1 MVDFVSSPIPFV
13 PYCPVTG
20 TGSAIVMMSFQ
31 GLAERV
37 PRERLAT
44 PHRLGFHKILLVEEG
59 TATFSI
65 DSARIEGRPGS
76 LLWVRPNQVVQTVLH
91 PGVKGDMIMF
101 TEVYPLGIS
110 TAAGSLHDLL
120 SPSCWQLQDTEHA
133 RLGRVFGLLRE
144 ELGRPEGQ
152 IDEPVLKHLLAV
164 VVLTIHR
171 ICEPRREDRRY
182 PEEHV
187 WAELVLRFRQE
198 LDRSYRTTRRVEDY
212 AATLNCGTRALS
224 RACQAVFGTSAKDV
238 IDSRVALEARRLLAH
253 THLSIGAVAR
263 HLGFTEVTNFN
274 KFFIRRVN
282 MTPGAFRRTHGV
294 DSLEGWPQGEQG
306 DTGR

>member
-1 MVDFVSSPIPFV
+1 MVDFASPPIPVV
-13 PYCPVTG
+13 PYRPVS
-20 TGSAIVMMSFQ
+20 GSGPAIVMMSFQ

-37 PRERLAT
+37 PREVLAS

-59 TATFSI
+59 TATFSV
-65 DSARIEGRPGS
+65 DSTRIEGRPGS
-76 LLWVRPNQVVQTVLH
+76 LLWIRPNQVVQMVLH
-91 PGVKGDMIMF
+91 PGMKGDLIMF
-101 TEVYPLGIS
+101 SEVFPLSIS
-110 TAAGSLHDLL
+110 TAVGSLDDALR
-120 SPSCWQLQDTEHA
+120 PAYWQLQETEQA
-133 RLGRVFGLLRE
+133 RLGRVFDLLRE
-144 ELGRPEGQ
+144 ELGRPEEQ
-152 IDEPVLKHLLAV
+152 IEEPMLKHLLAV

-171 ICEPRREDRRY
+171 ICQDRCEDRCC
-182 PEEHV
+182 PEDHV
-187 WAELVLRFRQE
+187 WTELVLRFRQE
-198 LDRSYRTTRRVEDY
+198 LDRSYRITRRVEDY

-238 IDSRVALEARRLLAH
+238 IDARVALEARRLLAH

-274 KFFIRRVN
+274 KFFIRRVS

-294 DSLEGWPQGEQG
+294 DSLGVWSPVEQG